1 MRQPIVA
8 AASAV
13 ILASGVAHA
22 DIAVSSN
29 DGHTVLRNGVQVTPS
44 PVLPDTLSIIELS
57 GEAPRITA
65 TIEVPGSVVGPPFA
79 VWVAPDASW
88 CIVTAA
94 TKADA
99 GNTGGISPDNRVS
112 VVDLAGEQPRIVQSL
127 TAGTG
132 ATGVRV
138 SPDGT
143 LALVANR
150 AEGTVSIF
158 TVADK
163 RLTPAGKVDFGSPKG
178 GASGVGF
185 TRDGRA
191 ALVSRDFDDLV
202 SVLHIDGAKV
212 TVDPRPISTGVRPY
226 SIDINAAGTLA
237 AVSNVG
243 RGDGDLDTIS
253 LIDLT
258 SMPFH
263 TVETVA
269 VVNGPEGLKFSPD
282 GRFLAVQ
289 SQDGS
294 QKAPGATFQHDRGIL
309 VMFAVNGDTNHGIGP
324 GQNHLT
330 RVAEAPIGGWAQGI
344 AFSRDGRTV
353 LLQGMAEQKIQVF
366 KWDGSKLTEGAALPI
381 KGGPAAIAT
390 PWP

>member
-1 MRQPIVA
+1 MSR
-8 AASAV
+8 
-13 ILASGVAHA
+13 
-22 DIAVSSN
+22 
-29 DGHTVLRNGVQVTPS
+29 
-44 PVLPDTLSIIELS
+44 
-57 GEAPRITA
+57 
-65 TIEVPGSVVGPPFA
+65 
-79 VWVAPDASW
+79 
-88 CIVTAA
+88 
-94 TKADA
+94 
-99 GNTGGISPDNRVS
+99 
-112 VVDLAGEQPRIVQSL
+112 
-127 TAGTG
+127 
-132 ATGVRV
+132 
-138 SPDGT
+138 
-143 LALVANR
+143 
-150 AEGTVSIF
+150 
-158 TVADK
+158 
-163 RLTPAGKVDFGSPKG
+163 
-178 GASGVGF
+178 F

-226 SIDINAAGTLA
+226 SIDVNAAGTLA

-243 RGDGDLDTIS
+243 RGDGDLDTVS

-294 QKAPGATFQHDRGIL
+294 QKAPGATFQHDRGTL